1 MKISKITANSKKSN
15 ESQVLEWKSSVEAF
29 LLKGIISI
37 LKHRKQNFLKEITI
51 KEILQKVKFSNLQR
65 FLVI

>member
-15 ESQVLEWKSSVEAF
+15 ESQIFEWKATVEAF

-37 LKHRKQNFLKEITI
+37 LKQRKHNFLKEITLN
-51 KEILQKVKFSNLQR
+51 EILEKVNFPIL
-65 FLVI
+65 